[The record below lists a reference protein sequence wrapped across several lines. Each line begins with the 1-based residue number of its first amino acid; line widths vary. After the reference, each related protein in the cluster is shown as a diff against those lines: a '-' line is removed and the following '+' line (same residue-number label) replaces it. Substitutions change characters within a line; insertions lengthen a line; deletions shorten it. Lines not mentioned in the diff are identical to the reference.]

1 MTYLRSHG
9 RLTAWPAF
17 LAEDGGRLGSQ
28 SFTLAHGG
36 VSRVSPLPHSLQDD
50 SLIHRMGAWRL
61 RESEEE
67 KVTALPAQ
75 GPGVGRPTV
84 RGLTGED
91 EATPNLIC
99 PLS

>member
-17 LAEDGGRLGSQ
+17 LAEEGGRLGSQ

-36 VSRVSPLPHSLQDD
+36 VSRVSPPPQSLQAD
-50 SLIHRMGAWRL
+50 SLIHRMGAWGL

-67 KVTALPAQ
+67 KVPALPAQ
-75 GPGVGRPTV
+75 GLGAGRPTG
-84 RGLTGED
+84 RGLTGAD
-91 EATPNLIC
+91 EATPTVIC